1 MTDHMKN
8 ILTRTKGDKV
18 IWAVVLLLSFISL
31 LAVYSSTGS
40 LAYRMEKNST
50 YYLAKQVMVLGLGLL
65 IIYQVH
71 KINYTRFARIAVVL
85 YLLSLPLLVYTLFFG
100 TSLNEGSRWI
110 KLPVIHLTFQT
121 SDLAKL
127 ALFMFLA
134 RELSKKQE
142 VIKDFRKGFVPVLL
156 PMLITCM
163 LIAPA
168 NMSTALMLGITCSI
182 LFFIGRVQIKHL
194 MLMAGAGLICL
205 SVLFT
210 ISKLTGF
217 GRAATW
223 EQRIKDFASGT
234 KKEGKH
240 RDVYQVEQAK
250 IAIVNGGL
258 TGRGPGQ
265 SLQKNFLPHPYSD
278 FIFAIIIEEYGLVGG
293 GIVMILYLVFLWRS
307 VLIFKRCPF
316 AFGAFLAVGL
326 SFTLVFQAMLNMAV
340 NVHLVPV
347 TGLTLPMISMGGS
360 SIWFTSIAI
369 GIVLSV
375 SKYVDEMEGERKN
388 AAKNAAMANDTATAE
403 QEPANESAMAGV
415 AAAGLANASRLMVAE
430 AVAEKKAG
438 KKPRVKVSQI
448 KLDPQDDD

>member
-1 MTDHMKN
+1 MADHMKN
-8 ILTRTKGDKV
+8 ILKRTKGDKV
-18 IWAVVLLLSFISL
+18 IWGVVLVLSFISL

-40 LAYRMEKNST
+40 LAYRMEKNSV

-65 IIYQVH
+65 IIYLVH
-71 KINYTRFARIAVVL
+71 NVNYTRFAKIAVVL
-85 YLLSLPLLVYTLFFG
+85 YLLSLPLLLYTLLFG

-110 KLPVIHLTFQT
+110 KLPVINLTFQT

-127 ALFMFLA
+127 ALFMFIA
-134 RELSKKQE
+134 RVLSIKQG
-142 VIKDFRKGFVPVLL
+142 VIKDFRKGFLPVLI
-156 PMLITCM
+156 PMLLTCI

-168 NMSTALMLGITCSI
+168 NLSTALMLGITCTI
-182 LFFIGRVQIKHL
+182 VFFIGRVQIRHL
-194 MLMAGAGLICL
+194 ALMAGAGFICL
-205 SVLFT
+205 CVIFT
-210 ISKLTGF
+210 ISKITGY
-217 GRAATW
+217 GRASTW
-223 EQRIKDFASGT
+223 EQRIVDFAGGK

-240 RDVYQVEQAK
+240 TDVYQVEQAK
-250 IAIVNGGL
+250 IAIANGGL

-278 FIFAIIIEEYGLVGG
+278 FIFSIIIEEYGLIGG
-293 GIVMILYLVFLWRS
+293 GVVVLLYLLFLWRS

-326 SFTLVFQAMLNMAV
+326 SITLVFQAMLNMAV

-388 AAKNAAMANDTATAE
+388 AAKAAAL
-403 QEPANESAMAGV
+403 ANEAGATV
-415 AAAGLANASRLMVAE
+415 GATENEEDENATEEIAVE
-430 AVAEKKAG
+430 ALQNEKKKVRA
-438 KKPRVKVSQI
+438 PRVKVTSI
-448 KLDPQDDD
+448 PME

>member
-1 MTDHMKN
+1 MADGMKQ

-18 IWAVVLLLSFISL
+18 IWGVVLVLSFISL

-40 LAYRMEKNST
+40 LAYRMEKNSG

-65 IIYQVH
+65 IVYYVH
-71 KINYTRFARIAVVL
+71 RINYTRFAKWSVYA
-85 YLLSLPLLVYTLFFG
+85 YLLSLPLLVYTLVFG

-110 KLPVIHLTFQT
+110 KLPVINLTFQT

-134 RELSKKQE
+134 RMLTIKQD
-142 VIKDFRKGFVPVLL
+142 VIKDFRKGFIPVLV
-156 PMLITCM
+156 PMLLTCA

-168 NMSTALMLGITCSI
+168 NLSTALMLGATCAI
-182 LFFIGRVQIKHL
+182 MFFIGRVQLKHL
-194 MLMAGAGLICL
+194 VFLAVAGFMCL
-205 SVLFT
+205 SVVFT
-210 ISKLTGF
+210 ISKLTGV

-223 EQRIKDFASGT
+223 ERRVKDFF
-234 KKEGKH
+234 KEEDKNSKH
-240 RDVYQVEQAK
+240 QDVYQVEQAK
-250 IAIVNGGL
+250 IAIANGGL
-258 TGRGPGQ
+258 TGRGPGK

-278 FIFAIIIEEYGLVGG
+278 FIFAIIIEEYGLLGG
-293 GIVMILYLVFLWRS
+293 TFVVLLYLLFLWRS

-326 SFTLVFQAMLNMAV
+326 SVTLVFQAMLNMAV

-388 AAKNAAMANDTATAE
+388 AARLAA
-403 QEPANESAMAGV
+403 V
-415 AAAGLANASRLMVAE
+415 AAAEAE
-430 AVAEKKAG
+430 AEAASEEVAVAALKGKKA
-438 KKPRVKVSQI
+438 K
-448 KLDPQDDD
+448 

>member
-1 MTDHMKN
+1 MADGMKQ

-18 IWAVVLLLSFISL
+18 IWGVVLVLSFISL

-40 LAYRMEKNST
+40 LAYRMEKNSG

-65 IIYQVH
+65 IVYYVH
-71 KINYTRFARIAVVL
+71 RINYTRFAKWSVYMYMA
-85 YLLSLPLLVYTLFFG
+85 SLPLLVYTLAFG

-110 KLPVIHLTFQT
+110 KLPVINLTFQT

-134 RELSKKQE
+134 RMLTIKQD
-142 VIKDFRKGFVPVLL
+142 VIKDFRKGFIPVLV
-156 PMLITCM
+156 PMLLTCA

-168 NMSTALMLGITCSI
+168 NLSTALMLGATCAI
-182 LFFIGRVQIKHL
+182 MFFIGRVQLKHL
-194 MLMAGAGLICL
+194 VFLAVAGFMCL
-205 SVLFT
+205 SVVFT
-210 ISKLTGF
+210 ISKLTGV

-223 EQRIKDFASGT
+223 ERRVKDFF
-234 KKEGKH
+234 KEEDKNSKH
-240 RDVYQVEQAK
+240 QDVYQVEQAK
-250 IAIVNGGL
+250 IAIANGGL
-258 TGRGPGQ
+258 TGRGPGK

-278 FIFAIIIEEYGLVGG
+278 FIFAIIIEEYGLLGG
-293 GIVMILYLVFLWRS
+293 TFVVLLYLLFLWRS

-326 SFTLVFQAMLNMAV
+326 SVTLVFQAMLNMAV

-388 AAKNAAMANDTATAE
+388 AARLAA
-403 QEPANESAMAGV
+403 V
-415 AAAGLANASRLMVAE
+415 AAAEAE
-430 AVAEKKAG
+430 AEAASEDVAVAALKGKKA
-438 KKPRVKVSQI
+438 K
-448 KLDPQDDD
+448 